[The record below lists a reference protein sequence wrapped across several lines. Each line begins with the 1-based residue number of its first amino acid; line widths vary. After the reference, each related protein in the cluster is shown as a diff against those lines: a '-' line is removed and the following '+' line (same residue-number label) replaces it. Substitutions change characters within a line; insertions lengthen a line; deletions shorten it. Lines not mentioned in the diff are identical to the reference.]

1 MRHKLYFLLTFLM
14 LLSGHSAAKGYEV
27 TFKVKGITN
36 QMAIIGYHFMD
47 NKYVQDSVYFN
58 SAGIGVYK
66 AQSNVYPGVYLAV
79 FPSMENKYFEFILR
93 EANITIQTDTADFVQ
108 NMFCPNSKENT
119 VFYEDIRYNIAQEK
133 QMTLLRDLKS
143 NTPETSPLYQELIDN
158 IAALNSER
166 KVFRTNL
173 IKNNP
178 DLLYA
183 KMLKMME
190 DVEVPE
196 PVGAQKEDSLYRFH
210 YLRANYFS
218 KIDFNEIG
226 LCRTP
231 VMYSILTSYFN
242 NYVFPHQDSI
252 IKVVDSLINT
262 FSTSPYMYETVLKT
276 YMRYFSTSTMMIHEP
291 VYVHLSREYFLKGKA
306 PWADSV
312 GLSKLEKRIQE
323 ILPSLLLGPAPDLFI
338 IDTLGYQFSISEVFQ
353 ADQPEYL
360 IIAFWNS
367 DCSHCKVEMPEFI
380 KDYKDSIA
388 ILPFKVVLISI
399 GTDKELDKVKVFL
412 KETGH
417 ENIISGYE
425 PTGRFRSAY
434 DVYATPMINIID
446 KQGKLI
452 AKRISAPR
460 VYPFLKGHYKDH
472 HGN

>member
-1 MRHKLYFLLTFLM
+1 
-14 LLSGHSAAKGYEV
+14 
-27 TFKVKGITN
+27 
-36 QMAIIGYHFMD
+36 
-47 NKYVQDSVYFN
+47 
-58 SAGIGVYK
+58 
-66 AQSNVYPGVYLAV
+66 
-79 FPSMENKYFEFILR
+79 
-93 EANITIQTDTADFVQ
+93 
-108 NMFCPNSKENT
+108 
-119 VFYEDIRYNIAQEK
+119 
-133 QMTLLRDLKS
+133 
-143 NTPETSPLYQELIDN
+143 
-158 IAALNSER
+158 
-166 KVFRTNL
+166 
-173 IKNNP
+173 
-178 DLLYA
+178 
-183 KMLKMME
+183 
-190 DVEVPE
+190 
-196 PVGAQKEDSLYRFH
+196 
-210 YLRANYFS
+210 
-218 KIDFNEIG
+218 
-226 LCRTP
+226 
-231 VMYSILTSYFN
+231 MYSILTGYFN
-242 NYVFPHQDSI
+242 SYVFPHQDSI
-252 IKVVDSLINT
+252 IKEVDLLINT

-306 PWADSV
+306 PWADSA

-388 ILPFKVVLISI
+388 LLPFKVVLISI
-399 GTDKELDKVKVFL
+399 GTDKELDKVKQFL
-412 KETGH
+412 KDTGH

-446 KQGKLI
+446 KHGKLV

-460 VYPFLKGHYKDH
+460 VYPFLKGHYEDH